1 MITLENEAKL
11 IALTKQDKSNFNIIY
26 REYVRDVYRYA
37 YSKLW
42 NKDLAEEI
50 TSITFLKALES
61 INKFEP
67 KNVSIKFWLFVIAR
81 NSIYKQ
87 YKVPKDISL
96 NGIEDDDQPQST
108 EDIEKDEISSS
119 NYLKIIVRIKELN
132 SVDCEIVTLKA
143 VEGFTFEEIAKM
155 VGLRLSAVKMKYYR
169 SIKKIKSKI

>member
-67 KNVSIKFWLFVIAR
+67 KNVSIKLDR
-81 NSIYKQ
+81 K
-87 YKVPKDISL
+87 
-96 NGIEDDDQPQST
+96 
-108 EDIEKDEISSS
+108 
-119 NYLKIIVRIKELN
+119 
-132 SVDCEIVTLKA
+132 SVV
-143 VEGFTFEEIAKM
+143 
-155 VGLRLSAVKMKYYR
+155 
-169 SIKKIKSKI
+169 